1 MSREQETG
9 KPGELDVRDDHGG
22 MSDSEEPR
30 FMEFR
35 MQSRPKDKKGIV
47 NDNMEIDSRS
57 SVLRRHWVL
66 KSMWVSLKYERPSY
80 TEPPITQK
88 AAYIQNWGSQR
99 TNMNSLG
106 EALTKHSVTGTRWSV
121 LKWHFLRRD
130 LCKDP
135 IYCHVYLWGICVYI
149 WGHKYNRVPMYI
161 YGSQRETLA
170 VLFYHSVPGPFETLS
185 Y

>member
-57 SVLRRHWVL
+57 SVLRRH
-66 KSMWVSLKYERPSY
+66 
-80 TEPPITQK
+80 
-88 AAYIQNWGSQR
+88 
-99 TNMNSLG
+99 
-106 EALTKHSVTGTRWSV
+106 
-121 LKWHFLRRD
+121 
-130 LCKDP
+130 
-135 IYCHVYLWGICVYI
+135 
-149 WGHKYNRVPMYI
+149 
-161 YGSQRETLA
+161 
-170 VLFYHSVPGPFETLS
+170 
-185 Y
+185 